1 MKQIIEKIASEIV
14 QEVAAPCPTPP
25 PTEIEEEKKEPIKAM
40 NVGEL
45 RKAML
50 EAKENDS
57 ISVFTKD
64 GAYNVTNT
72 EANPK
77 MFFIHTT

>member
-25 PTEIEEEKKEPIKAM
+25 TEIEEKKESIKAM